1 MYAILLIYRPEV
13 PLLAHVAVEEY
24 DDTFSTLKGYLIAP
38 PLKVATNDS
47 DSYYG
52 HSDSDSGSGSSY
64 DDSGSGND
72 NDSYGDSY
80 GDHSET
86 AYLIL
91 FY

>member
-1 MYAILLIYRPEV
+1 LKSLYRLVYAILLIYRPEV

-64 DDSGSGND
+64 DDS
-72 NDSYGDSY
+72 Y